1 MDLGVF
7 GKAIMA
13 FICPGVTL
21 GDDKDCVAGDCLPGT
36 WGDTPVAGID
46 PCIVLDVSV
55 GLRVRSVLPAS

>member
-46 PCIVLDVSV
+46 PCIVHENIDLFLTRRNLF
-55 GLRVRSVLPAS
+55 GE